1 MPPVA
6 TRGKRFLPWAFFG
19 GHDGML
25 MGAWP
30 LWVSLEVLLFAGI
43 SFFCALAET
52 SLFMLSRWRIRQL
65 AENGGAGGAR
75 VQRLLEQ
82 PQDVLATLVLW
93 NTAAYAGLVMVAL
106 GLMVERA
113 SPAGWTVAGT
123 VLLILLGGEVVPKTL
138 ALQAPEFWAPRV
150 AAPLEWL
157 MRLSRPVRRLAQS
170 LNARILR
177 LVAPTAASA
186 PAEVSDE
193 EYAELLDLAYQEGVL
208 GESERDLILQIVTLD
223 RRMARDVMR
232 PRAQLEGIDDETLVE
247 QMVVEAR
254 RLRHSRIPLYDETP
268 DTIVGILNTRRL
280 LLNPKADFTE
290 LVELPS
296 FVPDTINLLQLLKA
310 LQRQGRGM
318 AVVLDEY
325 GSTAGLVT
333 MEDILGPLL
342 GPKAAVQQRGGM
354 VVRQVGDRAW
364 RVSGTMRCEDFQRY
378 CPELG
383 EAPEV
388 DTLGGMLATLAGV
401 IPTAG
406 FSVMHGPVRLTALE
420 VDERRVKTLEVRVLG
435 RKEVSRQS

>member
-1 MPPVA
+1 
-6 TRGKRFLPWAFFG
+6 
-19 GHDGML
+19 

-43 SFFCALAET
+43 SFYCSLAET
-52 SLFMLSRWRIRQL
+52 SLFMLSKWRIRQL
-65 AENGGAGGAR
+65 AENGGVRGVR
-75 VQRLLEQ
+75 VQRLLTQ

-93 NTAAYAGLVMVAL
+93 NTVAYAGLVMVAVW
-106 GLMVERA
+106 LMVDR
-113 SPAGWTVAGT
+113 SLPAGWTVLGT
-123 VLLILLGGEVVPKTL
+123 VLLILLGGEVLPKTL
-138 ALQAPEFWAPRV
+138 ALRAPEFWAPRV
-150 AAPLEWL
+150 AVVLEGLMWL
-157 MRLSRPVRRLAQS
+157 SGPVRRLAQQM
-170 LNARILR
+170 NTRILR
-177 LVAPTAASA
+177 LVAPTAAKA

-232 PRAQLEGIDDETLVE
+232 PRAQMDGIEDDTPVE
-247 QMVVEAR
+247 QMAVEAR

-268 DTIVGILNTRRL
+268 DTVVGILNTRRL
-280 LLNPKADFTE
+280 LLNPRAEFTD

-333 MEDILGPLL
+333 VEDILGPLL

-354 VVRQVGDRAW
+354 MVRQVGDRVW
-364 RVSGTMRCEDFQRY
+364 RVGGTVRIEDFQRH

-383 EAPEV
+383 GAPEV

-401 IPTAG
+401 IPVAG
-406 FSVMHGPVRLTALE
+406 ASVTHGSVRLTALE

-435 RKEVSRQS
+435 RKEVGRP